1 MHVSR
6 EQVDQQI
13 EKMAKLPIVPQIL
26 IKLNKVATNNHAS
39 AEDLGKIILKDQAL
53 TLRILKVVNSAYY
66 RRHHQERITT
76 VSKAVV
82 LIGFDGVRRLALGMS
97 VHDMLRSAGEVPYVQ
112 DFWSHSLATAIAARL
127 LSDRFGYQAKE
138 EVFVAGLVH
147 DIGKLILARCA
158 PDVYAKLLEE
168 SPSPDEFR
176 TRERQ
181 YFGLSHVQ
189 AGKKLA
195 KLWGMPELLQGVIG
209 DHHAH
214 DNKPLPSGMPTL
226 YRLVVIANRFIPLIL
241 DQPDDKQAEAILA
254 DLSNATGMNELEIEY
269 FLTNVIQEYS
279 DLARTF
285 EVGSLPAPKTRYLT
299 RQVGPDVDH
308 DEMILQLTDISAALI
323 GQWTPDELID
333 RILDGI
339 MAALSIER
347 LFLSE
352 FQEGTGQLSCLR
364 QRGAASD
371 EQAAALN
378 LSSAELDFGD
388 GNPTGNPTGNPAGDP
403 AGGPAAAG
411 DPTILTRPILI
422 QDPAALTRLGPGAVR
437 LFANLRSQELATIP
451 LIFRNHPVGVLWL
464 DNPTSGRRLT
474 EPMLEAATTF
484 GNSLALVLGSLLQP
498 V

>member
-66 RRHHQERITT
+66 RRHRQERITT

-112 DFWSHSLATAIAARL
+112 DFWSHSLAGAISARL
-127 LSDRFGYQAKE
+127 LSDRFGYPAKE
-138 EVFVAGLVH
+138 EAFVAGLVH

-158 PDVYAKLLEE
+158 PDIYAKLLAE
-168 SPSPDEFR
+168 SPSQDEFR
-176 TRERQ
+176 ARERQ

-195 KLWGMPELLQGVIG
+195 KLWGMPDILQGVIG

-214 DNKPLPSGMPTL
+214 DNKPLPSGMPML
-226 YRLVVIANRFIPLIL
+226 HRLVVITNRFIPLIL
-241 DQPDDKQAEAILA
+241 DQPDDTQAEAILA
-254 DLSNATGMNELEIEY
+254 GLSSATGMNELEIED
-269 FLTNVIQEYS
+269 FLSNVIQEYS
-279 DLARTF
+279 DLAQAF
-285 EVGSLPAPKTRYLT
+285 ELGSLPPPKTRYLT

-308 DEMILQLTDISAALI
+308 DEMILQLNDISAALI
-323 GQWTPDELID
+323 AQWTPDELID
-333 RILDGI
+333 RVLDGI
-339 MAALSIER
+339 LATLPVER
-347 LFLSE
+347 LFLTG
-352 FQEGTGQLSCLR
+352 FQDGTGQLHCLR
-364 QRGAASD
+364 HRGAAS
-371 EQAAALN
+371 EKQAAALT
-378 LSSAELDFGD
+378 LPRAELNFGEI
-388 GNPTGNPTGNPAGDP
+388 DP
-403 AGGPAAAG
+403 AGEA
-411 DPTILTRPILI
+411 TLLTRPTLI
-422 QDPAALTRLGPGAVR
+422 QDPATLTGLGSGATH
-437 LFANLRSQELATIP
+437 LFATLRSGELAILP
-451 LIFRNHPVGVLWL
+451 LNFHNQPVGLLWM
-464 DNPTSGRRLT
+464 DNPNSGRRLT

-484 GNSLALVLGSLLQP
+484 GNSLALVLGSLLQS